1 MINVKV
7 KQTSTHMSLH
17 ISGHANMGE
26 YGEDIVCSAVSCL
39 CFSIANQLLLLD
51 ADLDISVLDNDF
63 KFNEINLNHDNKLL
77 LDTLQNGLFNIMEEY
92 PQAIKIMEVEAC

>member
-7 KQTSTHMSLH
+7 KQTEDYMSLH
-17 ISGHANMGE
+17 VSGHANMGE

-39 CFSIANQLLLLD
+39 CFSIANQLLLLEPN
-51 ADLDISVLDNDF
+51 LDISAIDNDF
-63 KFNEINLNHDNKLL
+63 KFNEIKLTHDHKLL
-77 LDTLQNGLFNIMEEY
+77 LDTLLNGLFSVMEEY